1 MSEIAEMMLDGTLC
15 ERCGGI
21 IDGTTPGFPRLC
33 EDCEDDDLDEEIESL
48 KYEFNFNKM
57 AIEKLVQQIIE
68 YGTIKQKKAI
78 LKTLYKCIGK
88 VKNATKN

>member
-1 MSEIAEMMLDGTLC
+1 MGEIAEMMLDGTLC
-15 ERCGGI
+15 ERCGSI
-21 IDGTTPGFPRLC
+21 NNATTPGFPRLC

-68 YGTIKQKKAI
+68 CGTIKQKKAI